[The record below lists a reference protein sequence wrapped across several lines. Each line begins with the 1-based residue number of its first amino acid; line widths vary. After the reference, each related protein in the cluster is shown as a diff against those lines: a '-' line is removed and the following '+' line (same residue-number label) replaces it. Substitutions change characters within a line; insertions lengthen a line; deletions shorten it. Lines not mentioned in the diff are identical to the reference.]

1 MCEGNVE
8 QLKGNVN
15 WEKDGD
21 FLSRGAMVLMVR
33 KLVLSRFNG
42 CIQSY
47 SCDIDGEFALS
58 QHIFHKP
65 EQTLVCEKFIKV
77 QRVDQLQI
85 FDNGTILK
93 ISCFFACETGHMLK
107 QLWAH
112 NPYEIHVNPLN
123 DLPPNNFAKNLQENW
138 QDDLHLMSKYLEFKA
153 KRKEELKEKFNTP
166 CVKSALRNYIGS
178 LIKCKPDSV
187 MNFTLDFLRKLEQ
200 SNEAEVLK
208 TFDRRRV

>member
-1 MCEGNVE
+1 MALSDGNVE

-65 EQTLVCEKFIKV
+65 EQTLVCKKFIKV

-93 ISCFFACETGHMLK
+93 ISCFFSCETG
-107 QLWAH
+107 
-112 NPYEIHVNPLN
+112 
-123 DLPPNNFAKNLQENW
+123 PPNNFAKNLEENW
-138 QDDLHLMSKYLEFKA
+138 QNDLHLMSKYLEIKA

-166 CVKSALRNYIGS
+166 CVKSALQNYIGS
-178 LIKCKPDSV
+178 LIKCKPENV

-200 SNEAEVLK
+200 SNESEVLK